1 NSVLITFFLSSKIET
16 LAPARTSPVLASL
29 TTTSA
34 SRPQI
39 GFAKKI
45 SSSPVLF
52 EENNPISIFWL
63 KVNAKSSFSLFT
75 GLPKFCASDAFASS
89 LKTSNPPKPGFPL
102 EEKYNVPSSAINGKF
117 SFPSVLTLLPKF
129 TGSPYVS
136 LAFTSTF
143 QISVSPKPP
152 GISEAKYNFLPS
164 WLKLGLPTLY
174 SVLLNGRAL
183 MSVHLPSLLT
193 ALYNHKV
200 PFFTSKALSFSYSL
214 SLWLSPVKNI
224 VLPSLLIATVPSCHF
239 VFTSFTAVGSE
250 KVPSLKTAL

>member
-1 NSVLITFFLSSKIET
+1 
-16 LAPARTSPVLASL
+16 
-29 TTTSA
+29 
-34 SRPQI
+34 
-39 GFAKKI
+39 
-45 SSSPVLF
+45 
-52 EENNPISIFWL
+52 
-63 KVNAKSSFSLFT
+63 
-75 GLPKFCASDAFASS
+75 
-89 LKTSNPPKPGFPL
+89 
-102 EEKYNVPSSAINGKF
+102 
-117 SFPSVLTLLPKF
+117 
-129 TGSPYVS
+129 
-136 LAFTSTF
+136 STF

-152 GISEAKYNFLPS
+152 GISEAKYNVLPS

-200 PFFTSKALSFSYSL
+200 HFFTSKALSFSYSL

-250 KVPSLKTAL
+250 KVPSLKTALYISELVSPVQRSFLPPPRLLTKYTMFSLSNTAPKSEAPAFPNLVCSTSNNLVLDCKVGT